1 MPLLRLGMVMNDGE
15 TILMAEDALDGHMIT
30 TVIKQKEVEVFIN
43 HKGPYFSVS
52 CLCFIFFYGV
62 DMTSREG

>member
-52 CLCFIFFYGV
+52 CFIFFYGV
-62 DMTSREG
+62 DMSSTEG

>member
-1 MPLLRLGMVMNDGE
+1 MNDGE

-30 TVIKQKEVEVFIN
+30 TVIKQKEVEVFN

-52 CLCFIFFYGV
+52 
-62 DMTSREG
+62 